1 MMKKLILHVH
11 EHHWVAAGK
20 SILTCHNMPS
30 LFAASSHR
38 TSPWWSIAQWNS
50 YPRRTSGTWRQVASP
65 CSDGATAGQDYL
77 QLTTF
82 VLPGLVKPR
91 SFATEMNSSTENAPQ
106 EGTTCGL
113 CSCSS
118 DTLRGREVLEANQP
132 ALSLQGERRQA
143 SETGKNLK
151 GEWTSRTTTG
161 ASNNCIHLLV
171 LATSHCLSLKKIAVF
186 WIRKILQ
193 CKLSICY
200 FSILLLAV

>member
-1 MMKKLILHVH
+1 MSTTGWLQASQFWHAAICLH
-11 EHHWVAAGK
+11 
-20 SILTCHNMPS
+20 CS
-30 LFAASSHR
+30 LLPPTERAR
-38 TSPWWSIAQWNS
+38 DGPLL
-50 YPRRTSGTWRQVASP
+50 SGTHTHGEHLAPGGRWPPPALTV
-65 CSDGATAGQDYL
+65 
-77 QLTTF
+77 QL
-82 VLPGLVKPR
+82 LARIISSWQHLCYRVKPH

-106 EGTTCGL
+106 EGTTYGL